1 MVTPPVPRYSLD
13 DILDLEHK
21 VLFVLGNSG
30 EYYSTVWLLFWWYW
44 CLVVFCVFLL

>member
-1 MVTPPVPRYSLD
+1 MVTPVGPQYSLD

-30 EYYSTVWLLFWWYW
+30 EYNSVWL
-44 CLVVFCVFLL
+44 C

>member
-1 MVTPPVPRYSLD
+1 MVTPPVPQYSLD

-30 EYYSTVWLLFWWYW
+30 EYYSTVWL
-44 CLVVFCVFLL
+44 FCSGIGVWLYLL

>member
-1 MVTPPVPRYSLD
+1 MVTPPPVPRYSLD

-30 EYYSTVWLLFWWYW
+30 EYYSTVWLLFWYW